1 MKRLFKK
8 SLVCIL
14 ILFIVINFMY
24 ASVINYS
31 YAGVGFV
38 VDSIFTGL
46 IGVITWI
53 PRAIIMALLT
63 GLNALISAFAHL
75 GLGEIDG
82 YGTISSDIFVTPF
95 HVFFNTIPI
104 LDVNFFNFEGVS
116 GTVLTFRTAVA
127 GWYYTIRLI
136 ACMVLAV
143 ILIYIGIRMAISTI
157 AQEKAM
163 YKKMLVDWVTS
174 LALLFLLHYI
184 MLFTFSC
191 NDALVNALR
200 NICEEMDLTGFIGE
214 LTAQALSL
222 ETSSAIAAMIL
233 YGIII
238 GQTISFIFA
247 YVKRM
252 LTIGFL
258 IMIAPLI
265 TITYSIDKIGDQKA
279 QALNTWLKEFVFNIL
294 IQPFHC
300 ILFAAFA
307 SVAFE
312 LIGVGTWTA
321 GSSLAEMILAIACIQ
336 FIKTGEQLVRKIFGF
351 GEHGSMA
358 TMAAGTAV
366 AMTALSKGGDV
377 GKAVGAGAAK
387 TRNLISQ
394 NKDKISNATKNLS
407 SKVGN
412 MTKQLARV
420 DKNGQLTEKGRKY
433 AEKKAEKRTD
443 KQKEKNPGLQNQDN
457 YAAAHQKNY
466 EDITNKMTQKFTN
479 KNEKI
484 KKKAEKRE
492 EKKNAKERA
501 AAVDLATKKLQA
513 KGDNRPPNEDQIQ
526 AAAKEIK
533 SNKTQKAEKKEKRN
547 EKVREITG
555 VANNFMKKNGNKIAS
570 NTFGV
575 VSGLVGLGV
584 NGMQGAMVG
593 AKFGSGLYTGYM
605 SNTDK
610 TLREQN
616 ASKAQSVA
624 NMHEGEANFD
634 MEAETYRIF
643 ATAQN
648 GGYEKIEEKLNQIL
662 SQIQSLSGNNKRSL
676 DADIRKQLVVN
687 PAGLNMDFLNK
698 LADKY
703 NIPENER
710 NSSVQS
716 MKQFATL
723 AAESNYAQS
732 INASV
737 SAGRTVGEVASVVS
751 NITVQGPSA
760 AEIAS
765 EVEANVT
772 VESSINSSEI
782 NNLNRKIDGVNEG
795 IGNLNSS
802 TGKINDELNK
812 NFNNTNNTPV

>member
-14 ILFIVINFMY
+14 ILFIVINFLS
-24 ASVINYS
+24 ASVINYG
-31 YAGVGFV
+31 YASEGVGFV

-75 GLGEIDG
+75 GLGDIDG
-82 YGTISSDIFVTPF
+82 YGTISSNIFVTPF
-95 HVFFNTIPI
+95 HVFFNKIAI

-184 MLFTFSC
+184 MVFTFAC
-191 NDALVNALR
+191 NDALVNALAT
-200 NICEEMDLTGFIGE
+200 ICEEMDLTGFIGQ
-214 LTAQALSL
+214 LTAQALGL
-222 ETSSAIAAMIL
+222 DTSSAIAAMIL

-265 TITYSIDKIGDQKA
+265 TITYSIDKIGDGKA
-279 QALNTWLKEFVFNIL
+279 QALNIWLKEFVFNIL

-312 LIGVGTWTA
+312 LIGVGTWKA

-366 AMTALSKGGDV
+366 AMAALSKGGDV

-387 TRNLISQ
+387 TKNLISQ
-394 NKDKISNATKNLS
+394 NKDKISNATKGLS

-412 MTKQLARV
+412 MTKQLAKV
-420 DKNGQLTEKGRKY
+420 DKNGQLTARGRKI
-433 AEKKAEKRTD
+433 AEKKAEKMTD
-443 KQKEKNPGLQNQDN
+443 KQKASNPGLKNQDN

-466 EDITNKMTQKFTN
+466 EDITKKMTRRVTN
-479 KNEKI
+479 KNDKI
-484 KKKAEKRE
+484 EKKAERKK
-492 EKKNAKERA
+492 EKASAKERD
-501 AAVDLATKKLQA
+501 AAVNLATKKLQA
-513 KGDNRPPNEDQIQ
+513 KGDNRPPNEEQIQ

-533 SNKTQKAEKKEKRN
+533 ANKEQKAKNKEKRH
-547 EKVREITG
+547 EKAREITG
-555 VANNFMKKNGNKIAS
+555 VATNFMKKNGDKIAS
-570 NTFGV
+570 NTFGAI
-575 VSGLVGLGV
+575 SGIVGFGV

-610 TLREQN
+610 TLEKQN
-616 ASKAQSVA
+616 KAEAQSVA
-624 NMHEGEANFD
+624 NMSEDDENFD
-634 MEAETYRIF
+634 MEAETCRIY

-648 GGYEKIEEKLNQIL
+648 GGYDKIEEKLNQIL
-662 SQIQSLSGNNKRSL
+662 SQIQSLSGNNKRAL
-676 DADIRKQLVVN
+676 DADIRKQLIVN
-687 PAGLNMDFLNK
+687 PAGLNMDFLK
-698 LADKY
+698 DLSDKY
-703 NIPENER
+703 EIPEEQR
-710 NSSVQS
+710 DSV
-716 MKQFATL
+716 KQFARL
-723 AAESNYAQS
+723 AAEANYAQS

-737 SAGRTVGEVASVVS
+737 STGRTIGEVASVVS
-751 NITVQGPSA
+751 NITVQGQSA
-760 AEIAS
+760 EEIARA
-765 EVEANVT
+765 VEANVT
-772 VESSINSSEI
+772 VESGIGSSEI
-782 NNLNRKIDGVNEG
+782 NNLNRNIDRVNDD

-802 TGKINDELNK
+802 TGKINDALNK
-812 NFNNTNNTPV
+812 NSNNTNKKPV